1 MLNYIV
7 WNPSPDAIAIGSFS
21 VKWYG
26 LCWGSAILL
35 CYLLAQ
41 WFCKKEGKDPE
52 KMADL
57 MIYVFSAALIGAR
70 LAQAIFYQPERY
82 LQHPLEIFMV
92 WKGGLASHGG
102 VVGVFVGMWIFSKRY
117 PEYGYWWLMER
128 TAIAAIIAGVLI
140 RLGNLMNSELI
151 GKPTDVPWAFI
162 FTQIDN
168 TPRHPTVLYESLAYL
183 LILIIQLIVYNKVK
197 NKLPGIYLSIFFTV
211 VFTTR
216 LLLEFT
222 KEPEAMG
229 ILGLSSTQT
238 LSLPLIIAG
247 LVLFYFTLS
256 KKFKQA

>member
-1 MLNYIV
+1 
-7 WNPSPDAIAIGSFS
+7 
-21 VKWYG
+21 
-26 LCWGSAILL
+26 
-35 CYLLAQ
+35 
-41 WFCKKEGKDPE
+41 
-52 KMADL
+52 
-57 MIYVFSAALIGAR
+57 
-70 LAQAIFYQPERY
+70 
-82 LQHPLEIFMV
+82 
-92 WKGGLASHGG
+92 
-102 VVGVFVGMWIFSKRY
+102 
-117 PEYGYWWLMER
+117 MER

-183 LILIIQLIVYNKVK
+183 LILIIQLIVYSKVK

-222 KEPEAMG
+222 KVPEAMG

-256 KKFKQA
+256 KKFKQE